1 MGVRVVCPPAS
12 SSAAADAL
20 LLAPKLGQVGVGCL
34 GVGTGDIGQPPMD
47 CRAGDTVTTSV
58 SAAILPAVGV
68 AV

>member
-1 MGVRVVCPPAS
+1 MGGRVVCPPAS

-34 GVGTGDIGQPPMD
+34 AVGTADVRQPPMG
-47 CRAGDTVTTSV
+47 CRAGDAMTTPV
-58 SAAILPAVGV
+58 SAALLPTVGV